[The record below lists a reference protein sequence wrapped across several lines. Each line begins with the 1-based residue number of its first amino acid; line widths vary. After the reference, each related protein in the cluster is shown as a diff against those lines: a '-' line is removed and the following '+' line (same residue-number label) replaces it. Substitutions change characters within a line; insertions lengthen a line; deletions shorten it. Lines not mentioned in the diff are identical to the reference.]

1 SGYSSNPST
10 LLHGVPQ
17 GSVLGPILFLLYTQP
32 LSQIID
38 RHSISHS
45 EFADD
50 SQLYDS
56 VPREQFDSLLSNMQ
70 SCVDD
75 VKLWMTQNKL
85 QLNEGKTEALLIDP
99 QNSPN
104 LPLSITIGQND
115 ICFSRSVRN
124 LGVIFDDKLSMKQ
137 QVSKICQSAY
147 LELRRISSIR
157 HVLTVD
163 ATKTLVTSLV
173 LSRLDYCNSLLS
185 GIPQQL
191 IDKLQ
196 KVQNC
201 SARLIF
207 KTSKC
212 THVSPLLAKLH
223 WLPIAQRIDYKISSL
238 CYDVVSDTAPLYLS
252 DLLCLY
258 VPSRSLRSSA
268 DTRIFRIPTR
278 KKKFQGQR
286 AFSHLGPVTWN
297 KLPYS
302 VRHAQT
308 QSQFK
313 TQLKTTLF
321 RSVYEPDS

>member
-1 SGYSSNPST
+1 MSS
-10 LLHGVPQ
+10 
-17 GSVLGPILFLLYTQP
+17 F
-32 LSQIID
+32 
-38 RHSISHS
+38 
-45 EFADD
+45 
-50 SQLYDS
+50 
-56 VPREQFDSLLSNMQ
+56 
-70 SCVDD
+70 
-75 VKLWMTQNKL
+75 
-85 QLNEGKTEALLIDP
+85 
-99 QNSPN
+99 
-104 LPLSITIGQND
+104 
-115 ICFSRSVRN
+115 
-124 LGVIFDDKLSMKQ
+124 
-137 QVSKICQSAY
+137 

-163 ATKTLVTSLV
+163 AAKTLVTSLV

-185 GIPQQL
+185 EIPQQL

-196 KVQNC
+196 KVKNG

-238 CYDVVSDTAPLYLS
+238 CYDIVSDTALLYLP
-252 DLLCLY
+252 DLPCLY
-258 VPSRSLRSSA
+258 VPSRSLRFSA

-278 KKKFQGQR
+278 KKKFQGQH
-286 AFSHLGPVTWN
+286 AFSNLSPVTWN

-321 RSVYEPDS
+321 RSE

>member
-1 SGYSSNPST
+1 
-10 LLHGVPQ
+10 
-17 GSVLGPILFLLYTQP
+17 
-32 LSQIID
+32 
-38 RHSISHS
+38 
-45 EFADD
+45 
-50 SQLYDS
+50 
-56 VPREQFDSLLSNMQ
+56 MQ
-70 SCVDD
+70 SCVGD

-104 LPLSITIGQND
+104 LPFSITIGQID

-124 LGVIFDDKLSMKQ
+124 LSVIFDDKLSKKQ
-137 QVSKICQSAY
+137 QVSEICQSTSM
-147 LELRRISSIR
+147 ELRRISPVR

-173 LSRLDYCNSLLS
+173 LSCLDYCNSLLS

-223 WLPIAQRIDYKISSL
+223 SLPIAQRIDYKISSL
-238 CYDVVSDTAPLYLS
+238 CYNVVSDTAPLYLS
-252 DLLCLY
+252 DLHCLY

-278 KKKFQGQR
+278 KKNSKGSVLSPIS
-286 AFSHLGPVTWN
+286 ALSLGTNSPTLYVMLKHN
-297 KLPYS
+297 LSSKLN
-302 VRHAQT
+302 
-308 QSQFK
+308 
-313 TQLKTTLF
+313 
-321 RSVYEPDS
+321 

>member
-1 SGYSSNPST
+1 MKEKLRHCS
-10 LLHGVPQ
+10 L
-17 GSVLGPILFLLYTQP
+17 IL
-32 LSQIID
+32 
-38 RHSISHS
+38 
-45 EFADD
+45 
-50 SQLYDS
+50 
-56 VPREQFDSLLSNMQ
+56 
-70 SCVDD
+70 
-75 VKLWMTQNKL
+75 
-85 QLNEGKTEALLIDP
+85 KTH
-99 QNSPN
+99 Q
-104 LPLSITIGQND
+104 T
-115 ICFSRSVRN
+115 
-124 LGVIFDDKLSMKQ
+124 K
-137 QVSKICQSAY
+137 
-147 LELRRISSIR
+147 ISSVR

-173 LSRLDYCNSLLS
+173 LSHLDYCNSLLA

-223 WLPIAQRIDYKISSL
+223 WLPIAQRIDYKISFL
-238 CYDVVSDTAPLYLS
+238 CYNVASDTALLYLS
-252 DLLCLY
+252 DLLCLN

-268 DTRIFRIPTR
+268 DTHIFRIPTQ
-278 KKKFQGQR
+278 KKKFKGQH

-321 RSVYEPDS
+321 RSVHEPDS